1 MKRQLLLGSA
11 TLAAIGLVAGCTQ
24 APPKVK
30 DPVNISQG
38 VQVSLAPDASITQ
51 IVSDSVSVGQDG
63 QMSSDHKVMGSD
75 LVDDLPIRVST
86 TYRAEDGSTGT
97 NLEDLAGYTGKVE
110 IGLNVQNLTVKSQDV
125 SYDVAGQSKTDPAL
139 VGAPLTVMA
148 SAELPGVRVD
158 QLNPSDSNGKSG
170 TNGIISTSTG
180 DESSASKDGSGPSAT
195 TVVQWATLLAPPV
208 SPAQTTLRLS
218 ADVENFDVP
227 SFDIAVQ
234 PGLNTDPSSAGV
246 LTAGAQ
252 GSSSDELEMQKR
264 TIDVVMSVNDV
275 LARAGKTMTDVREN
289 LDTTSGTLGVDAAE
303 SLKTNSE
310 SLTKTME
317 GVHKQVEQ
325 LSDDLAANTETT
337 SKETNEQLSEVVSA
351 MDSMLGDTSAAP
363 ASAQLEGDS
372 CGANVQSNG
381 RNYSAYSSLSQIS
394 SQLNGYAKATS
405 GCRDSLSQALADSIG
420 PAEPTAE
427 NCDDPSM
434 TCAFRESSM
443 KITEELIGLV
453 VNGEKLIADLQPE
466 LIGNT
471 MSLHKDLVKSLE
483 ESQKDLD
490 SLHGQA
496 GGNIKA
502 EDLEKLKESV
512 DTSREQLSQMTAS
525 LDSLHAL
532 AEKNIERIGEA
543 KKTSSMQGQNQ
554 ELIDEICSLVEQSDE
569 EHGISPEEAKKLL
582 DHLTDNAD
590 CLDDL
595 PVIPSATAS
604 PSESQVPEHSEEPTP
619 SEDVDPTP
627 LTPTQVPLDSESPTP
642 SESPAPSDKAKPS
655 KTPSESPAPSSSPSP
670 SPSAS
675 ATPSEK
681 EIDIAEP
688 AAFVRSKP
696 SQSPEASESALPTAN
711 IPEDEPNPSK
721 PFESPEPSDS
731 ALPTANIPED
741 EPTPSG
747 PSDDEQ
753 PPVGQIP
760 EDDQDEDLNAPMDVQ
775 LSDQAEDWAVVL
787 DASDTSKKN
796 DGAGEELKDLSKQL
810 EQLSGQ
816 LDALTKQD
824 DSDSSSAKNALADLD
839 EEFAKTLETNA
850 KLGDSLSQLELQ
862 QKALESQ
869 IRDAFSQAAVD
880 SSKSASQLIN
890 DQVRVVSNQGNL
902 SREEVINA
910 FDHSVAGLLATS
922 NNVEN
927 GAKKNLEQQHAD
939 LQKQADALGRGMDDQ
954 TAGALEAIAQSSGQS
969 ARDMNGAKAMLTAS
983 LNKVILDLGNRK
995 VNGSGL
1001 LGSLST
1007 SAALSETADYQL
1019 ALASKT
1025 AEEYANLREEDVSS
1039 ILHRQA
1045 QVKASMQ
1052 ASSELPAFGIEVP
1065 QGAQSNTL
1073 YSFRLEGNS

>member
-11 TLAAIGLVAGCTQ
+11 TLAVMGLVAGCTQ
-24 APPKVK
+24 APPTVK

-51 IVSDSVSVGQDG
+51 IVSDAVLVGQDG

-97 NLEDLAGYTGKVE
+97 NLQDLAGYTGKVE
-110 IGLNVQNLTVKSQDV
+110 IDLNVQNLTVKSQDV

-148 SAELPGVRVD
+148 SAELPGIRVD
-158 QLNPSDSNGKSG
+158 QLHPSDGKDQSG

-180 DESSASKDGSGPSAT
+180 DNPSASKDANSQSAT

-234 PGLNTDPSSAGV
+234 PGLNTDPSSAGA

-252 GSSSDELEMQKR
+252 SNGSEELEMQER

-275 LARAGKTMTDVREN
+275 LARAGKTITDVREN

-325 LSDDLAANTETT
+325 LSDDLTANTEATN
-337 SKETNEQLSEVVSA
+337 KETNEQLSEVVSA
-351 MDSMLGDTSAAP
+351 MDSMLGDTSSTPAA
-363 ASAQLEGDS
+363 AGFEGES
-372 CGANVQSNG
+372 CGANVQKNG
-381 RNYSAYSSLSQIS
+381 QNYSVYSSLSQVS
-394 SQLNGYAKATS
+394 SQLNGYAKATAD
-405 GCRDSLSQALADSIG
+405 CRESLSQALANSIG

-434 TCAFRESSM
+434 TCAFHESSM

-471 MSLHKDLVKSLE
+471 VSVHEDLVKSLN
-483 ESQKDLD
+483 ESQQDLD
-490 SLHGQA
+490 KLHGKP
-496 GGNIKA
+496 GENINA

-512 DTSREQLSQMTAS
+512 NSSQEQLTKMTES
-525 LDSLHAL
+525 LDMLHAL
-532 AEKNIERIGEA
+532 AKKNIERIGEA
-543 KKTSSMQGQNQ
+543 NKTSSMQGQNQ
-554 ELIDEICSLVEQSDE
+554 ELIDDICTLAQQSDQ
-569 EHGISPEEAKKLL
+569 EHGLSPEEAKKLL

-595 PVIPSATAS
+595 PVVPSATAS
-604 PSESQVPEHSEEPTP
+604 PTESQVPEHSEEPTP
-619 SEDVDPTP
+619 SQDVDVDPSP
-627 LTPTQVPLDSESPTP
+627 VTPTEVPLDGKSPTP
-642 SESPAPSDKAKPS
+642 SPTPSSSDEVKPTE
-655 KTPSESPAPSSSPSP
+655 TPSEVPTPSSSPSP
-670 SPSAS
+670 ST
-675 ATPSEK
+675 TPSEK
-681 EIDIAEP
+681 ELDIAEP
-688 AAFVRSKP
+688 AAFVKSKP
-696 SQSPEASESALPTAN
+696 SPTPPENSDLSLPTFN
-711 IPEDEPNPSK
+711 VPEDEPTPT
-721 PFESPEPSDS
+721 ESSEAPAPSDDP
-731 ALPTANIPED
+731 LPTGKIPED
-741 EPTPSG
+741 EPTATASPE
-747 PSDDEQ
+747 DEQ

-775 LSDQAEDWAVVL
+775 LSRQAEDWAVVL
-787 DASDTSKKN
+787 DASDTSKN
-796 DGAGEELKDLSKQL
+796 SDGAGQELKDLSKQL

-816 LDALTKQD
+816 LDELTED
-824 DSDSSSAKNALADLD
+824 TDPDSPSAKNALADLD
-839 EEFAKTLETNA
+839 EEFARTLETNS
-850 KLGDSLSQLELQ
+850 KLGESLSQLELQ

-880 SSKSASQLIN
+880 SSVSASQLIK
-890 DQVRVVSNQGNL
+890 DQVRVVSNQGNV
-902 SREEVINA
+902 SREAVIKA

-922 NNVEN
+922 NDVEN
-927 GAKKNLEQQHAD
+927 GAKKNLEQQQAE
-939 LQKQADALGRGMDDQ
+939 LQKQADSLGRGMDDK
-954 TAGALEAIAQSSGQS
+954 TASALEAIAQSSGQS
-969 ARDMNGAKAMLTAS
+969 ARDMEGAKAMLSAS

-1052 ASSELPAFGIEVP
+1052 ATNELPAFGIDVP